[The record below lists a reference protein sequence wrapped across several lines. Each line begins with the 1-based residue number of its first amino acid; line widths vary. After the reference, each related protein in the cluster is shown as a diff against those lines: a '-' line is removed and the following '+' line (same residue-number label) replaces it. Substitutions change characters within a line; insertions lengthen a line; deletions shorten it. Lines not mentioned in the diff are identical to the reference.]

1 MQKGDFMT
9 IQWFPGHMAKAR
21 RQVEEK
27 LKLVD
32 IIYELRDARIPYS
45 SSNPMMG
52 DIIKNKP
59 RLILLNKA
67 KMADEDK
74 TEEWINYYKDNGII
88 ALDID
93 SISGYNMPKIIKKS
107 REVLKDQLEK
117 QQQKGLKQQN
127 IKAMII
133 GIPNVGKS
141 TFINTLAKRKV
152 ARTGDRPGVTKAQ
165 QWITVGNGLQLLD
178 TPGILWPKFEEQ
190 KVGFKLAI
198 TGAIKDQIL
207 HLDDITIY
215 ALDFLKKN
223 HPERLKERFK
233 LESLPNDHIELLDRI
248 GKKRGCLMSGGVV
261 DYDKVFDIVLYELRN
276 ERLGRLTFELPTD
289 IVETDT
295 D

>member
-1 MQKGDFMT
+1 MT